1 MISMTA
7 ELRTFVD
14 IDATPERVWQVLMD
28 LPTYPE
34 WNPFVTNAG
43 GTFEVGERLSFTMSP
58 LNPLLRGTL
67 RPTVVEVTPYRRLEF
82 RVQYGKLGVPGL
94 FGSDHTLTLVENE
107 DGTVRL
113 WEEVRF
119 RGLLV
124 PLVSRSLNR
133 DSSPAVDAMNEV
145 LKNRIE
151 RTQPAGFD

>member
-1 MISMTA
+1 MTA

-14 IDATPERVWQVLMD
+14 IDATPERVWQVLID
-28 LPTYPE
+28 VPTYPE
-34 WNPFVTNAG
+34 WNPFVTSAG

-82 RVQYGKLGVPGL
+82 RVQYGKLGIPGL
-94 FGSDHTLTLVENE
+94 FGGDHTLTLVEND